1 MTQNFEKLKIKCKK
15 STVKKKDFY
24 VDVEKQKLAEIE
36 KLCYGRDLDQ
46 LQKELQQLE
55 VRRVHIKQNA
65 EELRRQDFDVQLAA
79 VRQNCVSTTSEYRS
93 TKEKTAVL
101 DREIV
106 AKQNVAEKLSS
117 ELNKDWNSEFDDD
130 VDLRDFDAKLIE
142 FEEKIRD
149 KKKLI
154 DNLEAAVIKENSL
167 ELLTTSLSTLKQLQ
181 VEKQMDAAEFVQKDK
196 QQPSLPPL
204 IKETTPG
211 VWV

>member
-1 MTQNFEKLKIKCKK
+1 M
-15 STVKKKDFY
+15 
-24 VDVEKQKLAEIE
+24 
-36 KLCYGRDLDQ
+36 DQ

-106 AKQNVAEKLSS
+106 AKQNVADKLSS

-211 VWV
+211 VWVWLQNLSLQKFYEESKSNVKNNV